1 METEFI
7 SWVVRGLVLL
17 TMGGVGGLFAW
28 QKKISSEV
36 AVIESKLGEDNASS
50 KDLTELKL
58 CFAENYVRRGDYIQQ
73 VSLLGQKLDANALLL
88 TRVDERVNQIMKRSG
103 ASDE

>member
-7 SWVVRGLVLL
+7 SWVMRGLVLL

-36 AVIESKLGEDNASS
+36 AVIQSELGDDNASS
-50 KDLTELKL
+50 KDITELKL
-58 CFAENYVRRGDYIQQ
+58 CVAETYVRRDDYIQQ
-73 VSLLGQKLDANALLL
+73 VSLVGQKLDSNALLL
-88 TRVDERVNQIMKRSG
+88 TRVDERVNQIMKRG
-103 ASDE
+103 ASDG